1 MCKTMNKQFPS
12 LELMKEI
19 GKTIVEYEDRI
30 ASLETKLKTV
40 EELLSAIGQTVIEI
54 RDKQ

>member
-1 MCKTMNKQFPS
+1 MNKQFPS